1 MPQFDQ
7 PSYAQYDH
15 NLMYQWVAL
24 AGQVYWPSCGAFLA
38 QCHTSYDFNNWDGS
52 AQGTNTN
59 SASTGFATPYTAAQL
74 YAALGFAD
82 KTAFINYAINHPETH
97 IQRTARS
104 MLFTGYGMN

>member
-1 MPQFDQ
+1 M
-7 PSYAQYDH
+7 
-15 NLMYQWVAL
+15 
-24 AGQVYWPSCGAFLA
+24 YWPSCGAFVA

-59 SASTGFATPYTAAQL
+59 SASTSFATPYTAAQL